1 MQQMETGG
9 MPGFRISIS
18 TAGRNIRRMLLD
30 FFCGL
35 LVQQKGKE
43 QREWGTQGYLSS
55 NGFFNGHG
63 HRSLHKLFHDFLYR
77 NFHCLG
83 NLYLK
88 TTTKAILTKHYTL
101 LRTEPEDRFQINR
114 DFKAKFLM
122 FTKWRT
128 YQCLSFMNYV
138 NFSMLLCTFSN
149 P

>member
-1 MQQMETGG
+1 MQMQQMETGG

-83 NLYLK
+83 NDNNQSD
-88 TTTKAILTKHYTL
+88 TNETL
-101 LRTEPEDRFQINR
+101 HIIKDRTRR
-114 DFKAKFLM
+114 
-122 FTKWRT
+122 
-128 YQCLSFMNYV
+128 
-138 NFSMLLCTFSN
+138 
-149 P
+149 